1 MTQIYTQISH
11 VYQTRRLVT
20 ALGKPLKASS
30 YSPNIISSLKQTIWN
45 FVDYA
50 IKISKLVDSL
60 SYRLLKK
67 RFESIKRRKHFNILS
82 FWRKKLLTFSSFSW
96 SITLFHLCSI
106 YWDPVGNKKHV
117 NLFKVVCYHLYSL
130 PCAILLFYRRL
141 MKCH

>member
-45 FVDYA
+45 FVEYA

-82 FWRKKLLTFSSFSW
+82 F
-96 SITLFHLCSI
+96 
-106 YWDPVGNKKHV
+106 
-117 NLFKVVCYHLYSL
+117 
-130 PCAILLFYRRL
+130 
-141 MKCH
+141 